1 LSLLLLLLSLEVPAI
16 SQSIIFFGDYSKAM
30 IKGSVGKG
38 KPLALLGAL
47 KGVGMQNGDVDD
59 LDIGV
64 DVDH

>member
-1 LSLLLLLLSLEVPAI
+1 
-16 SQSIIFFGDYSKAM
+16 M

-47 KGVGMQNGDVDD
+47 KGVGMQNGDVGD
-59 LDIGV
+59 LDVGV